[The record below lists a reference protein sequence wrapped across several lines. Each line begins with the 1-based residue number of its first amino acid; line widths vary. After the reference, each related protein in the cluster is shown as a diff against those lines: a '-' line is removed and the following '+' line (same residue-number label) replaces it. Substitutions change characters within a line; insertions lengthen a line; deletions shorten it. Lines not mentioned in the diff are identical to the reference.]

1 MDGTQQ
7 TRVGKLLAA
16 QCADTLKKLTLE
28 LGGNCPF
35 IIFDDANID
44 QAVEGMSA
52 TLNSFLTP
60 LVNTSYLHRA
70 YL

>member
-1 MDGTQQ
+1 MQKK
-7 TRVGKLLAA
+7 TRVGKILAA

-44 QAVEGMSA
+44 QAIEGA
-52 TLNSFLTP
+52 CDPTLSLHLSRQPAHTEGG
-60 LVNTSYLHRA
+60 LV
-70 YL
+70 